1 MTDAQSTALKKA
13 KEILDEHFESYIV
26 TVKAEVDDGG
36 DIHPSFWHG
45 GFAAA
50 YGLAHLSI
58 DNMRNHEREDDEK
71 MD

>member
-1 MTDAQSTALKKA
+1 MTPAQNEALNKA
-13 KEILDEHFESYIV
+13 KGILDEHFESYVV

-50 YGLAHLSI
+50 FGLAYLTI
-58 DNMRNHEREDDEK
+58 ENMQNHERTDDTNE
-71 MD
+71 